1 LVLCKRKRI
10 KRGKLKI
17 TINNE
22 RFFEVSPDLTILESA
37 RKESIT
43 LDHSCLSGR
52 CSECKVRVV
61 SGNFVMPRTQEG
73 LTVDEVREGYC
84 LSCITKPLSDL
95 EIEDV
100 SFIEGVLPEIKTI
113 PAKIS
118 SLEFLSEDVVK
129 VTLRTPPN
137 KSLEFLAGQYIDLS
151 VKGIKRSY
159 SIASTPQDSEIEL
172 LIKNYTGGQFS
183 NYLFKEAK
191 VNDLLRIE
199 GPKGTYI
206 LPKDIP
212 KNLVFI
218 STGTG
223 IAPNLSLI
231 KSILKESVKQ
241 SSQITLIHGQ
251 RTAKEHI
258 YSLDETLNEIKIIKC
273 ISRESVEGYVQGYVQ
288 DAVEGLDLDI
298 NNSLVFACGNL
309 QMIKVLKEQ
318 MIASGL
324 EEKNFKSDVFVPS
337 N

>member
-1 LVLCKRKRI
+1 MVRI
-10 KRGKLKI
+10 RINQKLELK
-17 TINNE
+17 T
-22 RFFEVSPDLTILESA
+22 SPKLTILESA
-37 RKESIT
+37 RIAGLT
-43 LDHSCLSGR
+43 LRHSCLNGR
-52 CSECKVRVV
+52 CSECKLKVI
-61 SGNFVMPRTQEG
+61 SGRFKMSENQEG
-73 LTVDEVREGYC
+73 LSVQDMEDGYC
-84 LSCITKPLSDL
+84 LSCITYPISDL
-95 EIEDV
+95 ELDDV
-100 SFIEGVLPEIKTI
+100 SYIERTLPELKII
-113 PAKIS
+113 PAKITTLE
-118 SLEFLSEDVVK
+118 SLSDDVVR

-159 SIASTPQDSEIEL
+159 SIASTPSDPEIVL

-183 NYLFKEAK
+183 NYLFNEAT

-212 KNLVFI
+212 QKLIFI

-231 KSILKESVKQ
+231 KSALKECRVK

-251 RTAKEHI
+251 RTVEEHC
-258 YSLDETLNEIKIIKC
+258 YSIEKILNEIEIIKC
-273 ISRESVEGYVQGYVQ
+273 TSRESAEGFFHGYVQ
-288 DAVEGLDLDI
+288 DAVQGLELNI
-298 NNSLVFACGNL
+298 SNTMVFACGNPN
-309 QMIKVLKEQ
+309 MIKELKIL
-318 MIASGL
+318 MIALGL

>member
-1 LVLCKRKRI
+1 M
-10 KRGKLKI
+10 KI
-17 TINNE
+17 SINNE
-22 RFFEVSPDLTILESA
+22 RFFEVSPDLSILESA
-37 RKESIT
+37 RNESIT
-43 LDHSCLSGR
+43 IDHSCLNGR

-61 SGNFVMPRTQEG
+61 SGDFVMPSTQEG
-73 LTVDEVREGYC
+73 LTDKEIQEGYC
-84 LSCITKPLSDL
+84 LSCITKPLSDMEL
-95 EIEDV
+95 EEV
-100 SFIEGVLPEIKTI
+100 TFIEGVLPEVKTI

-118 SLEFLSEDVVK
+118 LIEFLSEDVVK

-159 SIASTPQDSEIEL
+159 SIASSPSDSEIEL

-183 NYLFKEAK
+183 NYLFNEAK

-206 LPKDIP
+206 LPKDDTH
-212 KNLVFI
+212 NLIFI

-231 KSILKESVKQ
+231 KSALEEGKVQ
-241 SSQITLIHGQ
+241 PSQITLIHGQ

-258 YSLDETLNEIKIIKC
+258 YPIEEFLNGVKIIKC
-273 ISRESVEGYVQGYVQ
+273 TSRESAEGFVHGYVQ
-288 DAVEGLDLDI
+288 DAVKGLELDI
-298 NNSLVFACGNL
+298 SNSLVFACGNP
-309 QMIKVLKEQ
+309 QMIKELKMQ
-318 MIASGL
+318 MFAL
-324 EEKNFKSDVFVPS
+324 RLKEKNFKSDVFVPS

>member
-1 LVLCKRKRI
+1 M
-10 KRGKLKI
+10 KI
-17 TINNE
+17 LINHE
-22 RFFEVSPDLTILESA
+22 RFFDASPDKSILDSA
-37 RKESIT
+37 RNESLT
-43 LDHSCLSGR
+43 FDHSCLSGR
-52 CSECKVRVV
+52 CSECKVKVV
-61 SGNFVMPRTQEG
+61 SGDFKMSSTQEG
-73 LTVDEVREGYC
+73 LTDKEVQEGYC
-84 LSCITKPLSDL
+84 LSCITKPLSDMEL
-95 EIEDV
+95 EEV

-118 SLEFLSEDVVK
+118 LLEFLSGDVVK
-129 VTLRTPPN
+129 VTLRTPSN

-159 SIASTPQDSEIEL
+159 SISSTPSDSEIEL

-183 NYLFKEAK
+183 NYFFNEAK

-212 KNLVFI
+212 QNLIFF

-231 KSILKESVKQ
+231 KSALKEGAIQ

-251 RTAKEHI
+251 RTATEHI
-258 YSLDETLNEIKIIKC
+258 YSIEDTLNEIEFIKC
-273 ISRESVEGYVQGYVQ
+273 TSRESVEGYVHGYVQ
-288 DAVEGLDLDI
+288 DAVKGLNL
-298 NNSLVFACGNL
+298 NMKESLVFACGNP
-309 QMIKVLKEQ
+309 QMINKLKIQ
-318 MIASGL
+318 MITMGL
-324 EEKNFKSDVFVPS
+324 DERNFKSDVFVPS

>member
-1 LVLCKRKRI
+1 M
-10 KRGKLKI
+10 KI
-17 TINNE
+17 RVNKNST
-22 RFFEVSPDLTILESA
+22 FEASSELTILESA
-37 RKESIT
+37 RNESLT
-43 LDHSCLSGR
+43 FDHSCLSGR

-61 SGNFVMPRTQEG
+61 SGDFVMPRTQEG
-73 LTVDEVREGYC
+73 LTVKEVQEGYC
-84 LSCITKPLSDL
+84 LSCITKPLSDMEL
-95 EIEDV
+95 EDV

-137 KSLEFLAGQYIDLS
+137 KSLEFLAGQYINLS

-159 SIASTPQDSEIEL
+159 SIASTPSDSAIEL
-172 LIKNYTGGQFS
+172 LIKNYNGGQFS
-183 NYLFKEAK
+183 NYIFNEAR

-206 LPKDIP
+206 LPKDISQ
-212 KNLVFI
+212 NLLFI

-231 KSILKESVKQ
+231 KSALDGGAIQ

-258 YSLDETLNEIKIIKC
+258 YSIEDEINGIKFIKC
-273 ISRESVEGYVQGYVQ
+273 TSRESAEGFVRGYVQ
-288 DAVEGLDLDI
+288 DVVKGLDLNI
-298 NNSLVFACGNL
+298 GNCLVFACGNP
-309 QMIKVLKEQ
+309 QMIKELKMQ
-318 MIASGL
+318 LFASGL
-324 EEKNFKSDVFVPS
+324 KEKNFKSDVFVPS

>member
-1 LVLCKRKRI
+1 
-10 KRGKLKI
+10 
-17 TINNE
+17 
-22 RFFEVSPDLTILESA
+22 
-37 RKESIT
+37 
-43 LDHSCLSGR
+43 
-52 CSECKVRVV
+52 
-61 SGNFVMPRTQEG
+61 MPSTQEG
-73 LTVDEVREGYC
+73 LTDVEVVNGYC
-84 LSCITKPLSDL
+84 LSCITKPSSDMEL
-95 EIEDV
+95 EDV
-100 SFIEGVLPEIKTI
+100 SFIEGVLPEVKTI

-159 SIASTPQDSEIEL
+159 SIASTPLDSEIEL

-183 NYLFKEAK
+183 NYLFNEAK
-191 VNDLLRIE
+191 VNDLMRIE

-212 KNLVFI
+212 QNLIFI

-231 KSILKESVKQ
+231 KSVLNEDTIQ

-258 YSLDETLNEIKIIKC
+258 YSIEDDINGIKIIKC
-273 ISRESVEGYVQGYVQ
+273 TSRESVEGFIQGYVQ
-288 DAVEGLDLDI
+288 DAVKELELDI
-298 NNSLVFACGNL
+298 SNSLVFACGNP
-309 QMIKVLKEQ
+309 QMIKELKMQ
-318 MIASGL
+318 MFALGL
-324 EEKNFKSDVFVPS
+324 KEKNFKSDVFVPS

>member
-1 LVLCKRKRI
+1 M
-10 KRGKLKI
+10 KI
-17 TINNE
+17 RVNKNST
-22 RFFEVSPDLTILESA
+22 FEASFELSILESA
-37 RKESIT
+37 RNESLT
-43 LDHSCLSGR
+43 FDHSCLSGR
-52 CSECKVRVV
+52 CSVCKVKVV
-61 SGNFVMPRTQEG
+61 SGDFDMPITQEG
-73 LTVDEVREGYC
+73 LTDEEVQEGYC

-95 EIEDV
+95 ELEDV
-100 SFIEGVLPEIKTI
+100 SFIEGDLPEVKTI

-118 SLEFLSEDVVK
+118 SFQFLSEDVVK

-159 SIASTPQDSEIEL
+159 SISSTPSDTEIEL

-183 NYLFKEAK
+183 NYLFNEAK

-212 KNLVFI
+212 QNILFI

-231 KSILKESVKQ
+231 KSILNKGVIQ
-241 SSQITLIHGQ
+241 SSQIRLIHGQ
-251 RTAKEHI
+251 CTAKEHV
-258 YSLDETLNEIKIIKC
+258 YSLEETLNEIEIIRC
-273 ISRESVEGYVQGYVQ
+273 TSRESVEGYFQGYVQ
-288 DAVEGLDLDI
+288 DAVKGLGV
-298 NNSLVFACGNL
+298 NTKNSLVFACGNP
-309 QMIKVLKEQ
+309 QMVKELKTQ
-318 MIASGL
+318 MIAMGL
-324 EEKNFKSDVFVPS
+324 KESNFKSDVFVPS